1 MESIVSKVHVEFQHA
16 LFTILDKKIRIKDL
30 EQSKKLRDEI
40 VQLSKDVKPTKL
52 AWLYLDQLKKQDRCF
67 AEPDCMLKHRA
78 TVYKSPLCEEHFV
91 SKNHQLNPCLAKHEH
106 VLGREYQA
114 KDDT

>member
-1 MESIVSKVHVEFQHA
+1 MESIVSKVYVEFQQA

-67 AEPDCMLKHRA
+67 AEQ
-78 TVYKSPLCEEHFV
+78 TVCLSTEQRSINLPYAKNTLFV
-91 SKNHQLNPCLAKHEH
+91 RITS
-106 VLGREYQA
+106 
-114 KDDT
+114 

>member
-1 MESIVSKVHVEFQHA
+1 MESIVSKVHVEFQQA

-67 AEPDCMLKHRA
+67 AEPDCMLKHRG

-91 SKNHQLNPCLAKHEH
+91 CKNHQLNPCLAKHEH
-106 VLGREYQA
+106 VLGQEY
-114 KDDT
+114 